1 MANRDDRELELVD
14 NRMAVVLSKN
24 NVVIVGDFKIEEA
37 ELPEER

>member
-1 MANRDDRELELVD
+1 MANSDRELPE

-37 ELPEER
+37 EELLEER